1 MPNQEDV
8 IRIRGAS
15 ENNLKNI
22 DVDIP
27 KDKIVVFTGVS
38 GSGKSSLAFDTIAVE
53 SSREWQASYPLF
65 LRNRMPHYERP
76 KVDFIENLTP
86 AVVVDQR
93 TLGSSSRSNVG
104 TAVDAAPLL
113 RLLFSRIGVPSAGGS
128 MAYSFNHP
136 LGMCPDCTGLGERLT
151 LDEDSLF
158 DENKTLREGAICFSQ
173 FAAGWQADL
182 YVTNQYLDPDKKLRD
197 FSPEEWEILRNGTP
211 EKTEIEIRSNKTGRV
226 DYVDYEGVL
235 PRFRRLYLNRD
246 ISKLKKSL
254 QDEIMTHV
262 HKGPCTSCHGTGL
275 NAKALASKINGYN
288 IVDYQN
294 LSVSELLPLLEA
306 IQSPMGISLARQL
319 SYTLER
325 MVNLGIGYLSLGQPT
340 STLSGGEVQR
350 VKLAS
355 ELQKKGNIYILD
367 EPTTGLHNRDVETLY
382 ALLRKLVDNHNTV
395 VIVDHRLEL
404 IAQADWVIDM
414 GPEGGTRGGEIL
426 FQGTPEQLLSCTNS
440 KTGHFLKSMSQ

>member
-173 FAAGWQADL
+173 FAAGW
-182 YVTNQYLDPDKKLRD
+182 TC
-197 FSPEEWEILRNGTP
+197 
-211 EKTEIEIRSNKTGRV
+211 
-226 DYVDYEGVL
+226 
-235 PRFRRLYLNRD
+235 
-246 ISKLKKSL
+246 
-254 QDEIMTHV
+254 M
-262 HKGPCTSCHGTGL
+262 
-275 NAKALASKINGYN
+275 
-288 IVDYQN
+288 
-294 LSVSELLPLLEA
+294 
-306 IQSPMGISLARQL
+306 
-319 SYTLER
+319 
-325 MVNLGIGYLSLGQPT
+325 
-340 STLSGGEVQR
+340 
-350 VKLAS
+350 
-355 ELQKKGNIYILD
+355 
-367 EPTTGLHNRDVETLY
+367 
-382 ALLRKLVDNHNTV
+382 
-395 VIVDHRLEL
+395 
-404 IAQADWVIDM
+404 
-414 GPEGGTRGGEIL
+414 
-426 FQGTPEQLLSCTNS
+426 
-440 KTGHFLKSMSQ
+440 